1 MDISGQE
8 IRPLI
13 PVYTISGFLWYL
25 LGDDQMGRLVDF
37 VGLRAIKKIER
48 IDLHINE
55 FGIIERLAVLL
66 ALLIPEND
74 NTIFHSPAAQNI
86 VHILQ

>member
-8 IRPLI
+8 IRSRVPA
-13 PVYTISGFLWYL
+13 YTISGFLGYL

-37 VGLRAIKKIER
+37 VGLRAIEKIER
-48 IDLHINE
+48 IDLHIDQ
-55 FGIIERLAVLL
+55 FGIVERLVFLL
-66 ALLIPEND
+66 SLLIPEND
-74 NTIFHSPAAQNI
+74 NAVFHSPAAQNI